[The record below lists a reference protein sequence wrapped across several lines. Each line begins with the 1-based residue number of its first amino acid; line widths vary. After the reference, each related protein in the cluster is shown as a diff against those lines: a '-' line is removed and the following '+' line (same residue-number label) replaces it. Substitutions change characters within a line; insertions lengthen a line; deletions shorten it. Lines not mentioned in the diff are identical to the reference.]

1 MHSRTCIIRDPDE
14 VFCFFA
20 GVHRDR
26 NLHVNSK
33 HLLDFVLHLFVL
45 FAGVA
50 GDDICQMFQ
59 LYLIHDL
66 AESFAIELFLQL
78 LCRAGCNADD
88 ILRCGIF
95 VVAQPD
101 GEIPLSNIHDDS
113 GSDEQIAA
121 LCLALFHLNQSA
133 EWFGLGQSCHILR
146 QYLGYDAVGIT
157 LEYHLV
163 RLSRAGWLFP
173 VLTCYIA
180 TCQENEYKIE
190 REKKRYRFSHHYVIL
205 STSPLSVSHPH
216 DVGFLR
222 SFSRC

>member
-1 MHSRTCIIRDPDE
+1 ML
-14 VFCFFA
+14 FA

-33 HLLDFVLHLFVL
+33 HLLDFVLHLLVL

-66 AESFAIELFLQL
+66 EESFAIEPFLQL

-88 ILRCGIF
+88 ILRCSIF

-101 GEIPLSNIHDDS
+101 GEIPLSDIHDDS

-121 LCLALFHLNQSA
+121 LGLALF
-133 EWFGLGQSCHILR
+133 
-146 QYLGYDAVGIT
+146 T
-157 LEYHLV
+157 
-163 RLSRAGWLFP
+163 
-173 VLTCYIA
+173 
-180 TCQENEYKIE
+180 
-190 REKKRYRFSHHYVIL
+190 
-205 STSPLSVSHPH
+205 
-216 DVGFLR
+216 
-222 SFSRC
+222 